1 MSVFTGLVHISS
13 EVLFSYPKYRSDAEH
28 ESSIGF
34 LSQYAYILAY
44 TALTAIAGVLGA
56 QVKKLYDRMTAD
68 DTKRKVVETCVKAV
82 EQLYQDL
89 SGTEKLEKAK
99 ENIITML
106 DIKGI
111 SISEIEMDM
120 LIEACVAEFNLAF
133 LQKAKEERM
142 EEMHNVSNVSET
154 R

>member
-1 MSVFTGLVHISS
+1 MKV
-13 EVLFSYPKYRSDAEH
+13 VLE
-28 ESSIGF
+28 F
-34 LSQYAYILAY
+34 LSQYGYILAY

-89 SGTEKLEKAK
+89 SGQEKLEKAK
-99 ENIITML
+99 ENILAIL
-106 DIKGI
+106 QSKDIA
-111 SISEIEMDM
+111 ISEIEMDM

-142 EEMHNVSNVSET
+142 EEKINGNVSET

>member
-1 MSVFTGLVHISS
+1 MKV
-13 EVLFSYPKYRSDAEH
+13 VLD
-28 ESSIGF
+28 F
-34 LSQYAYILAY
+34 LAQYGYILAY

-82 EQLYQDL
+82 EQMYQDL
-89 SGTEKLEKAK
+89 SGSEKLEKAK
-99 ENIITML
+99 ENIVTML

-111 SISEIEMDM
+111 AISEIEMDM

-133 LQKAKEERM
+133 LQKAKEERQ
-142 EEMHNVSNVSET
+142 EEKKNGGNVSET

>member
-1 MSVFTGLVHISS
+1 MKV
-13 EVLFSYPKYRSDAEH
+13 VLD
-28 ESSIGF
+28 F
-34 LSQYAYILAY
+34 LAQYGYILAY
-44 TALTAIAGVLGA
+44 TALTAIAGFLGA
-56 QVKKLYDRMTAD
+56 QIKKRIDRVTAD
-68 DTKRKVVETCVKAV
+68 EEKRKAVETVVKAV

-89 SGTEKLEKAK
+89 SGQEKLEKAK
-99 ENIITML
+99 ENIIAML

-133 LQKAKEERM
+133 LQKAKEERL
-142 EEMHNVSNVSET
+142 EEKHNGNVSET